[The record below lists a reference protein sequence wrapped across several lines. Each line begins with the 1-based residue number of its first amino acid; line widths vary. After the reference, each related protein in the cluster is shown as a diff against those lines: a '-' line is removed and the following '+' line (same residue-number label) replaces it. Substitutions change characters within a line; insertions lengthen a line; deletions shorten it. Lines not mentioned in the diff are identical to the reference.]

1 VAARRRGERG
11 AVMVAK
17 SLRDVTSTAAR
28 LCLPLDQAQRLAHD
42 VINYFRDM
50 TYRIC
55 NASPS
60 RARRL
65 ARSTPPAKRSRW
77 TLDELSHSSPALS
90 LADSVHRPSRRM
102 RPPARLSSLLV
113 ALLAALCLPA
123 VRVHAQL
130 FPVIE
135 PFPLLR
141 AYVSRPRPRLS
152 VPRSHSPTRSLTRS
166 RTLSTTSTPKVFG
179 TSGPSGVQCPP
190 RARRSLVHER
200 PPHASSHRGRP
211 AEAAE
216 SDPCRNR
223 GFVPG
228 QFQSRGDCRAGG
240 C

>member
-28 LCLPLDQAQRLAHD
+28 LCLPLEQAQRLAHD

-113 ALLAALCLPA
+113 ALLVALLAALCLPA

-152 VPRSHSPTRSLTRS
+152 VPRSHSPARSLTRS
-166 RTLSTTSTPKVFG
+166 RTLSTTSHTKGIRNKRPFG
-179 TSGPSGVQCPP
+179 STMPSP
-190 RARRSLVHER
+190 RKTLAR
-200 PPHASSHRGRP
+200 P
-211 AEAAE
+211 
-216 SDPCRNR
+216 
-223 GFVPG
+223 
-228 QFQSRGDCRAGG
+228 
-240 C
+240 

>member
-1 VAARRRGERG
+1 MRPRVEHDDSLALRHRRSDPVG
-11 AVMVAK
+11 
-17 SLRDVTSTAAR
+17 
-28 LCLPLDQAQRLAHD
+28 
-42 VINYFRDM
+42 
-50 TYRIC
+50 
-55 NASPS
+55 
-60 RARRL
+60 
-65 ARSTPPAKRSRW
+65 RW
-77 TLDELSHSSPALS
+77 TNAHSSPALS

-113 ALLAALCLPA
+113 ALLVALLAALCLPA

-141 AYVSRPRPRLS
+141 VYVSRPRPRLS
-152 VPRSHSPTRSLTRS
+152 LFHALTHPLARS